1 MVLLEESD
9 LKISKAYVIHSLSLA
24 PFLFFPLL
32 SSLPLTLPPFPSLPF
47 SLPPLPFPFLCF
59 ILVDQGV
66 SSQLLPQHHAFLPV
80 VMLPSVMVI
89 VLPFKTVRFEHI
101 FLLPTAL
108 VMVSYHSDSGLN
120 DVGPQRFTV
129 LNKLVELAGKD

>member
-1 MVLLEESD
+1 MSFTVSLLLPFFS
-9 LKISKAYVIHSLSLA
+9 SLS
-24 PFLFFPLL
+24 FPPSHPLTHLL
-32 SSLPLTLPPFPSLPF
+32 SPSLPLSLPPF
-47 SLPPLPFPFLCF
+47 PFPFLCF

-80 VMLPSVMVI
+80 AMLPSVMVI
-89 VLPFKTVRFEHI
+89 VLPFKTVSFEHI
-101 FLLPTAL
+101 FLLQTAL